1 MYVLRIMDLPGSWVG
16 SAMSTGLDRTESS
29 RLSRAGPASRAAWS
43 IAFFPL
49 VLVAGIGTWLALSI
63 YDSDTADGD
72 PAWPAPQAA
81 IEAAQSPASDDMQP
95 GPSVATAA
103 PPEQPGAA
111 AEPLPAAGLKISAQ
125 SWRRGGLGSNA
136 QVTFT
141 LRNDNRY
148 AVKDVE
154 IACAFA
160 RRDGSH
166 LTDRA
171 RVIPDTISMKS
182 RKRFAR
188 LHVGFVNIHAD
199 RIKCQAVAANRV

>member
-1 MYVLRIMDLPGSWVG
+1 MDYRFARFAVG
-16 SAMSTGLDRTESS
+16 SAMSTGL
-29 RLSRAGPASRAAWS
+29 
-43 IAFFPL
+43 
-49 VLVAGIGTWLALSI
+49 VLIAGIGSWLILSI

-72 PAWPAPQAA
+72 PVLPTSAIAAPP
-81 IEAAQSPASDDMQP
+81 PASEDGQA
-95 GPSVATAA
+95 GPSVAMAA
-103 PPEQPGAA
+103 PPEQADAA

-125 SWRRGGLGSNA
+125 SWRRAGLGSNA

-166 LTDRA
+166 LTDRT
-171 RVIPDTISMKS
+171 RVIPDTVGMRS

-188 LHVGFVNIHAD
+188 LHVGFVNVHAD
-199 RIKCQAVAANRV
+199 RIKCQVVAANRI